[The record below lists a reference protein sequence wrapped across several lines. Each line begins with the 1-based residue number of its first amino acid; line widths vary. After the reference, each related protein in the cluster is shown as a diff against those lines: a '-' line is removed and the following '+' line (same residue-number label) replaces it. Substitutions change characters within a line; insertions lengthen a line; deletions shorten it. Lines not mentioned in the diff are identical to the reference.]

1 MVTRASAV
9 TISRAAEFLSKDQR
23 TIAFALAEMEYLR
36 ELLAEHKRNIPAVLS
51 GWLRR
56 CQRPTKPLPCF
67 WVFMSEMPT
76 GSYQPKPAQTLN
88 GKE

>member
-36 ELLAEHKRNIPAVLS
+36 ELLAEHKRNLPAVLS
-51 GWLRR
+51 GWLR
-56 CQRPTKPLPCF
+56 
-67 WVFMSEMPT
+67 
-76 GSYQPKPAQTLN
+76 
-88 GKE
+88 

>member
-23 TIAFALAEMEYLR
+23 TIAFALAEMEYLW

-51 GWLRR
+51 GWLR
-56 CQRPTKPLPCF
+56 CVLRPPPLSAGDRGFHDRPRD
-67 WVFMSEMPT
+67 PDR
-76 GSYQPKPAQTLN
+76 Q
-88 GKE
+88 

>member
-23 TIAFALAEMEYLR
+23 TIAFALAEMEYLW

-51 GWLRR
+51 GWLRLTR
-56 CQRPTKPLPCF
+56 SHRAFKLRSKILQACHPSGDARASTPP
-67 WVFMSEMPT
+67 VAE
-76 GSYQPKPAQTLN
+76 
-88 GKE
+88 

>member
-36 ELLAEHKRNIPAVLS
+36 ELLAEHKRNLPAVLS
-51 GWLRR
+51 GFQLPTI
-56 CQRPTKPLPCF
+56 RPLGGDDDHCGMLSRKNRL
-67 WVFMSEMPT
+67 
-76 GSYQPKPAQTLN
+76 
-88 GKE
+88 

>member
-36 ELLAEHKRNIPAVLS
+36 ELLAEHKRNLPAVLS
-51 GWLRR
+51 GWLR
-56 CQRPTKPLPCF
+56 
-67 WVFMSEMPT
+67 
-76 GSYQPKPAQTLN
+76 PKRVNANLK
-88 GKE
+88 G